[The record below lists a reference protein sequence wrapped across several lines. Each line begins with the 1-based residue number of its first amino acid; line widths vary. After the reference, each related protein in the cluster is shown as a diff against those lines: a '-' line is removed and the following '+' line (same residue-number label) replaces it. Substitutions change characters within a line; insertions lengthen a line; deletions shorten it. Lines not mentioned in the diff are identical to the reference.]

1 MNYSYIVNPLTN
13 RKVRTGGKVGK
24 MIITNYISMINGGGL
39 DNLKQQAEEL
49 KNTAND
55 TAKKHSDKLQKNI
68 NTVAKD
74 AKGVAIKKMKSLAN
88 KEYWDNIDDET
99 KCEFCANLGET
110 VCKNIYSDKIE
121 SIKNL
126 VQEADQLNKME
137 QMHIKNLNYE
147 RASETRDQ
155 RVEILK
161 NAHTV
166 NNNLP
171 TNKKVTIPEVPVPA
185 NNKD

>member
-1 MNYSYIVNPLTN
+1 MNYSYIVNPITN
-13 RKVRTGGKVGK
+13 RKVITDGKVGK
-24 MIITNYISMINGGGL
+24 MIISNYISMINGGGL
-39 DNLKQQAEEL
+39 VNLKHHTEEL
-49 KNTAND
+49 KNTARD
-55 TAKKHSDKLQKNI
+55 SAKKHSDQLQKNVI
-68 NTVAKD
+68 KGSKD
-74 AKGVAIKKMKSLAN
+74 VKGVAIKKIKSLAN
-88 KEYWDNIDDET
+88 KEFWETIDDET

-185 NNKD
+185 NNKE